1 MSTPPADRM
10 PPLDESALS
19 PQQRN
24 VMQAVLNGPRGR
36 LEGPF
41 IALLRSP
48 GLMAS
53 VQQVGAYLR
62 YESALPPRIREFA
75 ILHTARAYGSQPEWA
90 IHQPLAVAAGLAP
103 LTIAALAEARRPDMM
118 PEDETATHD
127 MLTEL
132 AQNRCLSD
140 TTYTH
145 IVRLFGEAGLLDLVG
160 IAGYY
165 GLLAL
170 VMNTART
177 PPPAGQVPH
186 LPALL

>member
-1 MSTPPADRM
+1 
-10 PPLDESALS
+10 
-19 PQQRN
+19 
-24 VMQAVLNGPRGR
+24 
-36 LEGPF
+36 
-41 IALLRSP
+41 
-48 GLMAS
+48 
-53 VQQVGAYLR
+53 
-62 YESALPPRIREFA
+62 
-75 ILHTARAYGSQPEWA
+75 
-90 IHQPLAVAAGLAP
+90 
-103 LTIAALAEARRPDMM
+103 MM